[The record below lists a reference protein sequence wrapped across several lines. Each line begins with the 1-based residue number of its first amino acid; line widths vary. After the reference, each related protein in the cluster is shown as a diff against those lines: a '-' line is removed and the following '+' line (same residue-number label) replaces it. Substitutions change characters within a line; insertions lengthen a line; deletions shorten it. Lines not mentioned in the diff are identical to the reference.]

1 MEEGFEVNHRK
12 TRSMHRSH
20 RQLLTGMVVNEKANV
35 RRDEFDRLK
44 AILTNCARHGPSSQ
58 NRRDQRDFQ
67 SHLAGRIAHVAS
79 LNEMRGRKLQDI
91 FERVDWT

>member
-1 MEEGFEVNHRK
+1 MEEGFEINHRK

-44 AILTNCARHGPSSQ
+44 AILTNCARQEAPGDLWADRLGLDKGVSIAYGCPK
-58 NRRDQRDFQ
+58 RRF
-67 SHLAGRIAHVAS
+67 AFA
-79 LNEMRGRKLQDI
+79 
-91 FERVDWT
+91 